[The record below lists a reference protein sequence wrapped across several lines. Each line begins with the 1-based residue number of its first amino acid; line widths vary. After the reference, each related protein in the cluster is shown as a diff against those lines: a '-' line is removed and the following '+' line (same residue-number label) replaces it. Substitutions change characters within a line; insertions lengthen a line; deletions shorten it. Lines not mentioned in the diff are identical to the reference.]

1 MKISSLIVGILL
13 VGLFAGVF
21 GVFFANISAQYGQ
34 DYNNSLFAEGG
45 AFDKIDNITTQ
56 TATIKEGLDT
66 DSTNEGI
73 TDLIG
78 GFLKKGF
85 AVIKVTFQSFDLM
98 NSMAGEAI
106 DVLDEKAGG
115 AGLSYFKEA
124 ILAIIAV
131 LFIFIV
137 IGVLVGRDI

>member
-1 MKISSLIVGILL
+1 MKISSLIVGIIL
-13 VGLFAGVF
+13 VGLFAGTF
-21 GVFFANISAQYGQ
+21 GIFFSNISTQYNQ
-34 DYNNSLFAEGG
+34 DYNST
-45 AFDKIDNITTQ
+45 AFDHYDKINNITAQ
-56 TATIKEGLDT
+56 TATIKTGLDT

-85 AVIKVTFQSFDLM
+85 AVIKVTFQSYDLM

-106 DVLDEKAGG
+106 DQLDEKAGNS
-115 AGLSYFKEA
+115 GLTYFKEA

-131 LFIFIV
+131 LFIFI
-137 IGVLVGRDI
+137 IISMLVGRDI